1 MEKETINIR
10 SDSSDWRA
18 AILSNLA
25 PTPFTIGEYTFPSV
39 ESALQ
44 GIKFSDRIIREEVF
58 ELDGLAALDI
68 GRQVTKNLDQGKK
81 SYVFWDNEKIIYNSL
96 EHRLL
101 IAIFIAEKIRQ
112 NPNVQKA
119 LLATH
124 GAFIYHDVGKENPNT
139 SLPEKFYIEI
149 LLAQRRLLKKL
160 NSL

>member
-25 PTPFTIGEYTFPSV
+25 ATPFTIGEYTFPSV

-44 GIKFSDRIIREEVF
+44 GIKFSSSKMREEVF

-68 GRQVTKNLDQGKK
+68 GRKVTKNLDLGKEN
-81 SYVFWDNEKIIYNSL
+81 YVFWDNEKIIYNSL

-112 NPNVQKA
+112 NPAVQKA
-119 LLATH
+119 LLATN
-124 GAFIYHDVGKENPNT
+124 GAFIYHDVGGESANT

>member
-1 MEKETINIR
+1 MERETINIR

-25 PTPFTIGEYTFPSV
+25 LTPFTIGEYTFPSV

-58 ELDGLAALDI
+58 QLDGLRALKE
-68 GRQVTKNLDQGKK
+68 GRVITKNIER
-81 SYVFWDNEKIIYNSL
+81 SNYVFWDDKIIPYNSL

-101 IAIFIAEKIRQ
+101 IAIFIAEKVRQ

-119 LLATH
+119 LLATN
-124 GAFIYHDVGKENPNT
+124 GAFIYHDVGGESSNT